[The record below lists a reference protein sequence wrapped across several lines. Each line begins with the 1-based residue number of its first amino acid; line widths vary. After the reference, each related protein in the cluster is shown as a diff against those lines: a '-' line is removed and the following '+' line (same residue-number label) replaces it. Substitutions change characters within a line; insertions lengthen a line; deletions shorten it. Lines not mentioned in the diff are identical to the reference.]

1 MSVTSLNGSILEKML
16 KSGLKNIQKHE
27 KEINDMNVFPV
38 PDGDTGSNMRM
49 TLQNGIFSAE
59 STKDLGTYLKLVKK
73 GMLLGAR
80 GNSGVILSQIFAGMS
95 KSLERD
101 SIVNIRE
108 FIDALECAYQ
118 TAYKS
123 VINPVEGTILTV
135 AREGFEYVKNYSK
148 INSFEELFQVYIS
161 KMRRTLLWTPEL
173 LPVLKESGVLDSG
186 AAGYIYIFEGLY
198 KGLCNEEIEF
208 DNENIISQPN
218 LSIVPLKNDKFT
230 ADSKFEDGY
239 CTEFL
244 LQLLNDENYNHHFDL
259 KDFIEHL
266 EKMGDSLVVLQDE
279 DRVKVH
285 IHTKKPSPI
294 ISFAQNF
301 GEFVTFKMENMQL
314 QHNQHIFD
322 MNEITKKVIRKPFW
336 VIAVVNG
343 EGISN
348 LYKNLGC
355 DVVIEGGPT
364 MNTSTQ
370 EFLTEFK
377 KANADTIIVLP
388 NNKNIFQ
395 AAKQAA
401 ELSELKNIHIL
412 NSKNIAEGYYA
423 LAMGNADT
431 TDADFKIKSMQNGI
445 ESVDVL
451 SVTVASKNYSTNNI
465 ACQKGD
471 FIALLN
477 GNLVE
482 NSQNFGDL
490 IKNSL
495 EKVSNLNEKE
505 SCVIFTGINSTEQMN
520 NEISKQ
526 IEKNYPE
533 IEITFVPGGQEIFNY
548 VIGF

>member
-370 EFLTEFK
+370 EFLTDSKKQMQTQSSCFPTIKIFFK
-377 KANADTIIVLP
+377 RQ
-388 NNKNIFQ
+388 NKQ
-395 AAKQAA
+395 
-401 ELSELKNIHIL
+401 L
-412 NSKNIAEGYYA
+412 NFRN
-423 LAMGNADT
+423 
-431 TDADFKIKSMQNGI
+431 
-445 ESVDVL
+445 
-451 SVTVASKNYSTNNI
+451 
-465 ACQKGD
+465 
-471 FIALLN
+471 
-477 GNLVE
+477 
-482 NSQNFGDL
+482 
-490 IKNSL
+490 
-495 EKVSNLNEKE
+495 
-505 SCVIFTGINSTEQMN
+505 
-520 NEISKQ
+520 
-526 IEKNYPE
+526 
-533 IEITFVPGGQEIFNY
+533 
-548 VIGF
+548 